1 MNKFVSGCLNFRFNI
16 RGRCKWRFRQSL
28 ECLWNIPVQTNLTS
42 VNSLGVWPCIQVL
55 KNLPAHSLNNHLLKF
70 FMSEMFLLE
79 PATWLL
85 WINFILTVFETLKLQ
100 LVRRM
105 CFLLH
110 LSHGDIWWDY
120 RGMWPLQLSPVTTTI
135 LAKRAIV
142 IPAVEW
148 GLDAAYRPPKPL
160 LCICSSITSLH
171 VYVYIGPELTR

>member
-1 MNKFVSGCLNFRFNI
+1 MNKFVSGCLNFCFNI
-16 RGRCKWRFRQSL
+16 RERCKWRFRQSL

-42 VNSLGVWPCIQVL
+42 VNSNTYLALHSGAEESTSTLSKPPFVKIFHEWNVPFRAS
-55 KNLPAHSLNNHLLKF
+55 NLTVVNKL
-70 FMSEMFLLE
+70 
-79 PATWLL
+79 
-85 WINFILTVFETLKLQ
+85 ILTVFETLKLQ

-120 RGMWPLQLSPVTTTI
+120 RGMWPLQLSPVTTTA

-148 GLDAAYRPPKPL
+148 GLDAVYRPPKPL
-160 LCICSSITSLH
+160 LCICSSVTSLH
-171 VYVYIGPELTR
+171 VYVYKGPELTC